1 MLVTNTMEATAS
13 TTDSCQVSEPV
24 TATQETPR
32 TIATYTATTP
42 AMHRKSFKEQEP
54 AIFSIIGFA
63 VAYIA
68 ALIINRIIK
77 TRKTHHYHKYTHCVR
92 FLPIRQCY
100 LPQPPCRIF
109 LILCKQVP

>member
-42 AMHRKSFKEQEP
+42 AMHRPCTGNHLKSK
-54 AIFSIIGFA
+54 
-63 VAYIA
+63 
-68 ALIINRIIK
+68 NRL
-77 TRKTHHYHKYTHCVR
+77 
-92 FLPIRQCY
+92 FFPLSDSPLPIL
-100 LPQPPCRIF
+100 LP
-109 LILCKQVP
+109 

>member
-42 AMHRKSFKEQEP
+42 AMHRKSFKEQELWYGRSV
-54 AIFSIIGFA
+54 ICLS
-63 VAYIA
+63 V
-68 ALIINRIIK
+68 
-77 TRKTHHYHKYTHCVR
+77 HH
-92 FLPIRQCY
+92 QCDLMFY
-100 LPQPPCRIF
+100 R
-109 LILCKQVP
+109 V

>member
-63 VAYIA
+63 VDYQP
-68 ALIINRIIK
+68 
-77 TRKTHHYHKYTHCVR
+77 HHQDEKNSPLT
-92 FLPIRQCY
+92 
-100 LPQPPCRIF
+100 QPYGHPPRTKRTI
-109 LILCKQVP
+109 

>member
-42 AMHRKSFKEQEP
+42 AMLPARP
-54 AIFSIIGFA
+54 AIWFT
-63 VAYIA
+63 
-68 ALIINRIIK
+68 LR
-77 TRKTHHYHKYTHCVR
+77 
-92 FLPIRQCY
+92 P
-100 LPQPPCRIF
+100 
-109 LILCKQVP
+109 

>member
-32 TIATYTATTP
+32 TIAATTP

-77 TRKTHHYHKYTHCVR
+77 TRKTHH
-92 FLPIRQCY
+92 
-100 LPQPPCRIF
+100 
-109 LILCKQVP
+109 

>member
-42 AMHRKSFKEQEP
+42 AMHRKSFKEQELWYGRSS
-54 AIFSIIGFA
+54 FRGT
-63 VAYIA
+63 VY
-68 ALIINRIIK
+68 
-77 TRKTHHYHKYTHCVR
+77 HYRSFESAC
-92 FLPIRQCY
+92 I
-100 LPQPPCRIF
+100 
-109 LILCKQVP
+109 

>member
-24 TATQETPR
+24 TATQETPGPSPL
-32 TIATYTATTP
+32 TP
-42 AMHRKSFKEQEP
+42 PQHRPCTGNHLKSKNRLFFP
-54 AIFSIIGFA
+54 LSDSA

-77 TRKTHHYHKYTHCVR
+77 TRKTHH
-92 FLPIRQCY
+92 
-100 LPQPPCRIF
+100 
-109 LILCKQVP
+109 

>member
-42 AMHRKSFKEQEP
+42 AMHRKSFKEQELWYGRST
-54 AIFSIIGFA
+54 FSNYIHYLCA

-77 TRKTHHYHKYTHCVR
+77 TRKTHH
-92 FLPIRQCY
+92 
-100 LPQPPCRIF
+100 
-109 LILCKQVP
+109 

>member
-42 AMHRKSFKEQEP
+42 AMHRK
-54 AIFSIIGFA
+54 
-63 VAYIA
+63 
-68 ALIINRIIK
+68 
-77 TRKTHHYHKYTHCVR
+77 
-92 FLPIRQCY
+92 
-100 LPQPPCRIF
+100 
-109 LILCKQVP
+109 

>member
-54 AIFSIIGFA
+54 AIFPLSDSP
-63 VAYIA
+63 
-68 ALIINRIIK
+68 
-77 TRKTHHYHKYTHCVR
+77 
-92 FLPIRQCY
+92 LPIL
-100 LPQPPCRIF
+100 LP
-109 LILCKQVP
+109 

>member
-13 TTDSCQVSEPV
+13 TTDSCQVGEPV

-32 TIATYTATTP
+32 TTATTP

-77 TRKTHHYHKYTHCVR
+77 TRKTHH
-92 FLPIRQCY
+92 
-100 LPQPPCRIF
+100 
-109 LILCKQVP
+109 

>member
-42 AMHRKSFKEQEP
+42 GCTGNHLKSK
-54 AIFSIIGFA
+54 
-63 VAYIA
+63 
-68 ALIINRIIK
+68 NRL
-77 TRKTHHYHKYTHCVR
+77 
-92 FLPIRQCY
+92 FFPLSDSP
-100 LPQPPCRIF
+100 
-109 LILCKQVP
+109 

>member
-24 TATQETPR
+24 TATQD
-32 TIATYTATTP
+32 TYTATTP

-77 TRKTHHYHKYTHCVR
+77 TRKTHH
-92 FLPIRQCY
+92 
-100 LPQPPCRIF
+100 
-109 LILCKQVP
+109 

>member
-42 AMHRKSFKEQEP
+42 AMHHLKSK
-54 AIFSIIGFA
+54 
-63 VAYIA
+63 
-68 ALIINRIIK
+68 NRL
-77 TRKTHHYHKYTHCVR
+77 
-92 FLPIRQCY
+92 FFPLSDSPLPIL
-100 LPQPPCRIF
+100 LP
-109 LILCKQVP
+109 

>member
-24 TATQETPR
+24 TATQETP
-32 TIATYTATTP
+32 
-42 AMHRKSFKEQEP
+42 MHRKSFKEQEP

-77 TRKTHHYHKYTHCVR
+77 TRKTHH
-92 FLPIRQCY
+92 
-100 LPQPPCRIF
+100 
-109 LILCKQVP
+109 

>member
-42 AMHRKSFKEQEP
+42 AMHRKSFKELK
-54 AIFSIIGFA
+54 SK
-63 VAYIA
+63 
-68 ALIINRIIK
+68 NRL
-77 TRKTHHYHKYTHCVR
+77 
-92 FLPIRQCY
+92 FFPLSDSPLPIL
-100 LPQPPCRIF
+100 LP
-109 LILCKQVP
+109 

>member
-42 AMHRKSFKEQEP
+42 DIHDTDHVLK
-54 AIFSIIGFA
+54 
-63 VAYIA
+63 
-68 ALIINRIIK
+68 
-77 TRKTHHYHKYTHCVR
+77 
-92 FLPIRQCY
+92 
-100 LPQPPCRIF
+100 
-109 LILCKQVP
+109 

>member
-54 AIFSIIGFA
+54 AIGFA

-77 TRKTHHYHKYTHCVR
+77 TRKTHH
-92 FLPIRQCY
+92 
-100 LPQPPCRIF
+100 
-109 LILCKQVP
+109 

>member
-13 TTDSCQVSEPV
+13 TTDSCQV
-24 TATQETPR
+24 R

-77 TRKTHHYHKYTHCVR
+77 TRKTHH
-92 FLPIRQCY
+92 
-100 LPQPPCRIF
+100 
-109 LILCKQVP
+109 

>member
-68 ALIINRIIK
+68 ALISTASSRREKLTINPTLWTSTK
-77 TRKTHHYHKYTHCVR
+77 N
-92 FLPIRQCY
+92 
-100 LPQPPCRIF
+100 
-109 LILCKQVP
+109 

>member
-24 TATQETPR
+24 TAHRNSQDHRQLTP
-32 TIATYTATTP
+32 P
-42 AMHRKSFKEQEP
+42 QHRPCTWKSLR
-54 AIFSIIGFA
+54 ARIRYFSIIGFA

-77 TRKTHHYHKYTHCVR
+77 TRKTHH
-92 FLPIRQCY
+92 
-100 LPQPPCRIF
+100 
-109 LILCKQVP
+109 

>member
-54 AIFSIIGFA
+54 AIFSII
-63 VAYIA
+63 A

-77 TRKTHHYHKYTHCVR
+77 TRKTHH
-92 FLPIRQCY
+92 
-100 LPQPPCRIF
+100 
-109 LILCKQVP
+109 

>member
-32 TIATYTATTP
+32 TITTP

-77 TRKTHHYHKYTHCVR
+77 TRKTHH
-92 FLPIRQCY
+92 
-100 LPQPPCRIF
+100 
-109 LILCKQVP
+109 

>member
-42 AMHRKSFKEQEP
+42 SCLLVFFNIQRS
-54 AIFSIIGFA
+54 SIVSDIGFA

-77 TRKTHHYHKYTHCVR
+77 TRKTHH
-92 FLPIRQCY
+92 
-100 LPQPPCRIF
+100 
-109 LILCKQVP
+109 